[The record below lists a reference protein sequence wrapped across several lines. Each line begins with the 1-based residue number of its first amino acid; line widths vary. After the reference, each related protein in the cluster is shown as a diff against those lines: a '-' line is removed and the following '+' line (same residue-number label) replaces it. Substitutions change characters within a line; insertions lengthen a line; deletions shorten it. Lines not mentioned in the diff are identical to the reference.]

1 MCLWN
6 IKKQRKPNQD
16 VTLAYKILYFNKS
29 TNSIGRSCFQG
40 FAFTPG
46 VWYANKAENYWNKPM
61 MLGTEKEYSKKYL
74 SGFHVFKTKQAA
86 EKALK
91 HFQTGGSWG
100 RESWRVAPVLVKDVR
115 TEGIDG
121 ACGSKYYRTQLRPYC
136 LVAQQILVIPEK

>member
-16 VTLAYKILYFNKS
+16 VTLAYKILDFSGS
-29 TNSIGRSCFQG
+29 TGIGTSCFRG

-46 VWYANKAENYWNKPM
+46 EWYINKPKPR
-61 MLGTEKEYSKKYL
+61 MLGTEKEYSKNYL
-74 SGFHVFKTKQAA
+74 SGFHVYKTKNAA

-91 HFQTGGSWG
+91 HFRGEYNYSRKCWK
-100 RESWRVAPVLVKDVR
+100 VVPVLVKDVR

-121 ACGSKYYRTQLRPYC
+121 ACDTRYYHQLRPYC
-136 LVAQQILVIPEK
+136 LVAQQILVIFEK